1 MGAVLLQHGKVT
13 AAARLFRNAITSDP
27 FMSVAFL
34 NLGNGES
41 VTTLLQYHI
50 CQRMDPDGIKCR
62 QTLGH
67 WKRNHL

>member
-41 VTTLLQYHI
+41 VTTLLQYPYLPANGPRWN
-50 CQRMDPDGIKCR
+50 QM
-62 QTLGH
+62 
-67 WKRNHL
+67 